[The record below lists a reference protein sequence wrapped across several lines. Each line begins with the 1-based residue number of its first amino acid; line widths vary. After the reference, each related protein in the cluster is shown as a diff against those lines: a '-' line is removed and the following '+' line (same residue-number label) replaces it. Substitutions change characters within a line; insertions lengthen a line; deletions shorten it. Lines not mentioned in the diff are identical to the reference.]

1 MCYTFSSKL
10 GPEVHGSAEMF
21 QIDIRAFSAVFFFF
35 FLNVKSVSLST
46 LPNLQLTPW
55 NIEISSKV
63 FEVC

>member
-35 FLNVKSVSLST
+35 FFFFFFFKCKISLPIYST
-46 LPNLQLTPW
+46 
-55 NIEISSKV
+55 
-63 FEVC
+63 